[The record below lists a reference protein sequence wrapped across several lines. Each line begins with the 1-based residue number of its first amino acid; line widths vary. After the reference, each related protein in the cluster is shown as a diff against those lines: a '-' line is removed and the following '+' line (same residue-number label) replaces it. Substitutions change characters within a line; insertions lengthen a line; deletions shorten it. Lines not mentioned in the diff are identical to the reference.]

1 MNKIDFLTAV
11 NNSQRCQRN
20 WDLSKEVD
28 DETIAWLM
36 EIGYSTATKQNLDT
50 FEVVCIKDRSVI
62 QEFTKAATNPDYNRD
77 LLGTGLKEQMKV
89 GRNQNPQTDSNLL
102 FLFFHK
108 PEVRTS
114 DIRQYREGCDPED
127 KIKFKRNTAFEMGM
141 SASAIA
147 IGANSVGMKSGF
159 CRCVWND
166 ILPKDI
172 LDQHNLDRYDL
183 EIMLGVG
190 YPLYDTHTL
199 HTDNIHTSESLVKY
213 TPRKLII

>member
-1 MNKIDFLTAV
+1 MNKIDYLTAV

-62 QEFTKAATNPDYNRD
+62 REFTKAATNPDYNRD
-77 LLGTGLKEQMKV
+77 LLNTRLKEQLKA

-108 PEVRTS
+108 PDVRIS
-114 DIRQYREGCDPED
+114 DIRQKREGCLPED

-141 SASAIA
+141 SASAIS
-147 IGANSVGMKSGF
+147 IGANSVGMRSGF
-159 CRCVWND
+159 CRCVFHD

-172 LDQHNLDRYDL
+172 LDQHNLDTDDL

-190 YPLYDTHTL
+190 YTLYDTHTL
-199 HTDNIHTSESLVKY
+199 HTDNIHTSGSFEKY

>member
-77 LLGTGLKEQMKV
+77 LLGTRLKEQMKA

-114 DIRQYREGCDPED
+114 DIRQDREGCDPED
-127 KIKFKRNTAFEMGM
+127 KIKFLRNTGFEMGM

-147 IGANSVGMKSGF
+147 IAANSVGMRSGF
-159 CRCVWND
+159 CRCVWHD
-166 ILPKDI
+166 ILPQDI
-172 LDQHNLDRYDL
+172 LDQYDL
-183 EIMLGVG
+183 NGRNLELMLGVG
-190 YPLYDTHTL
+190 YPLYDTHLL
-199 HTDNIHTSESLVKY
+199 HTDNVHTSRSFDKY
-213 TPRKLII
+213 TPRTLII